1 MHEPTVLV
9 SACLIGC
16 RCRYDGKT
24 NCISAIAE
32 EAKKRGWIPI
42 CPEILGGLPT
52 PRTPSER
59 KGEKV
64 VAKDGKDVT
73 EAFARGAEEAA
84 TIAKLYEA
92 KYALLKERSPSCGSG
107 LIYDGTF
114 TGTRVPGFG
123 VTAEKFKAMH
133 IAVFGESQI
142 AELLKLLEE
151 EK

>member
-1 MHEPTVLV
+1 MDEPRVLV

-16 RCRYDGKT
+16 RCRYDGRA
-24 NCISAIAE
+24 NCIPKIAE
-32 EAKKRGWIPI
+32 QAKKRGWIPI

-52 PRTPSER
+52 PRTPAER
-59 KGEKV
+59 KGNRV
-64 VAKDGKDVT
+64 VAKDGRDVT
-73 EAFARGAEEAA
+73 EFFRRGAEEAA
-84 TIAKLYEA
+84 QMAALYGA

-123 VTAEKFKAMH
+123 ATAEKLRDMR
-133 IAVFGESQI
+133 ICVFGES
-142 AELLKLLEE
+142 ELTALLERLEE